1 MSTEN
6 TSIDTMGFE
15 PAVEYDVPDFGKVH
29 VLMKDGE
36 PWFLTAELSF
46 FALCGNAK
54 GRGYIAAWV
63 GARPEIRSSCAILP
77 KHLLVFLGLSTQGSR
92 RGLLAMPLGT
102 LKVCVRNPAFV
113 KFAATAK
120 VVKWAENTFMLSATE
135 TSQPNFPE
143 WEGAYEWFSVCYD
156 ALTRIST
163 GKVWDN
169 FDAPED
175 LLQRIKE
182 LPVILEKAGQ
192 KAIAQGCYL
201 PGLIEEASR
210 EVMGLP
216 PAVGKD
222 AKAGEVT
229 VAEYCTYLE
238 QTVLA
243 NMKQI
248 DKLETQVEELERA
261 NAHKDIDLAYYKK
274 RMELVDSQEVETGSA
289 MIGAYNFSKVPPTE
303 N

>member
-6 TSIDTMGFE
+6 INTMGFE

-29 VLMKDGE
+29 VLMKGGE
-36 PWFLTAELSF
+36 PWFLSAELSF
-46 FALCGNAK
+46 LALCGNAK
-54 GRGYIAAWV
+54 GKGYIAAWLC
-63 GARPEIRSSCAILP
+63 ARPEIRSSCVILP
-77 KHLLVFLGLSTQGSR
+77 KHLLTFLGLAAQGSR
-92 RGLLAMPLGT
+92 RGLLALSFGT
-102 LKVCVRNPAFV
+102 LKFCVQNPAFV

-120 VVKWAENTFMLSATE
+120 VVNWAEKTFVLSAAE
-135 TSQPNFPE
+135 SSQPPFPD
-143 WEGAYEWFSVCYD
+143 WEGDYEWFSVCHD

-169 FDAPED
+169 FDAAED

-210 EVMGLP
+210 EVMGLA
-216 PAVGKD
+216 PADKN

-229 VAEYCTYLE
+229 FADYCICLE
-238 QTVLA
+238 QTVRA
-243 NMKQI
+243 NTKQI
-248 DKLETQVEELERA
+248 DMLNAKIEELERA

-274 RMELVDSQEVETGSA
+274 KELAGSQMAEAEERV
-289 MIGAYNFSKVPPTE
+289 MMGAPDFSKIPLRA